1 MCFSL
6 LASFS
11 LFECCLI
18 ISVSALFKPGT
29 KASSK
34 IVQVASWTLQVFRRF
49 ISSSF
54 LLGIPPSLLHLSSM
68 YLMRIRFVIKLFFF
82 SPLKG
87 LKEKQVLKINVRNSL
102 TCFEILN
109 LCLLQLQHDMNSFYT
124 LICSG
129 LQEGLGFESQSQSF
143 FLCGGGSF
151 TAEGVGF
158 LGAPSS
164 SHSPK
169 NIP

>member
-1 MCFSL
+1 MDAAGFQKIYKQFFPFGDPTKF
-6 LASFS
+6 ASF
-11 LFECCLI
+11 
-18 ISVSALFKPGT
+18 
-29 KASSK
+29 
-34 IVQVASWTLQVFRRF
+34 VFNVF
-49 ISSSF
+49 DENK
-54 LLGIPPSLLHLSSM
+54 
-68 YLMRIRFVIKLFFF
+68 VCDQTVFF